1 MTFDKLQR
9 PEGTKD
15 YLPQMAAK
23 KRELENKLNQLFM
36 RWGYQEIITP
46 TFEFYDLLSA
56 GTEGLQAKMYKFF
69 NRKGEILA
77 LRPEMTAPIARIAAT
92 ELRGRSL
99 PLRLCYQSNVFRYE
113 TPRAGR
119 KREFYQA
126 GIELLGIE
134 TPLGDAE
141 VIAVAA
147 ESLLASGLNNF
158 KIDIG
163 DVDYFGGIM
172 KAAKMDQRSQAE
184 VRQALSNKNF
194 VKLEELLADSEL
206 NSQQQE
212 AILTAQNLRGGLEV
226 IDEAKQLVNNQESL
240 EALINLE
247 EVYHDLELL
256 GVSEYICLDLS
267 VVRSFDYYTGIVFE
281 GYTKDLG
288 YTICGGG
295 RYDKLVEKF
304 DYPIP
309 ATGFALGIDR
319 LLLSLD
325 NQGYQFEGSS
335 VDTLL
340 LSSREQKANGFNL
353 AKKLRQAGESV
364 ELEIYDRKLEKTIDY
379 AVEKNINR
387 LLIVGVEE
395 ESIAKSSTIKEV
407 SGLEV
412 REIKLK
418 EVAENE

>member
-1 MTFDKLQR
+1 MVFDKLQR

-15 YLPQMAAK
+15 YLPQMAVK
-23 KRELENKLNQLFM
+23 KRKLENKLNQLFAS
-36 RWGYQEIITP
+36 WGYQEIITP
-46 TFEFYDLLSA
+46 SFEFYDLLSA

-77 LRPEMTAPIARIAAT
+77 LRPEMTAPIARVAAT
-92 ELRGRSL
+92 EFRDKPL

-119 KREFYQA
+119 NREFYQA

-141 VIAVAA
+141 VIAIAT
-147 ESLLASGLNNF
+147 ESLLASGLRNF

-163 DVDYFGGIM
+163 DVDYFTGIM
-172 KAAKMDQRSQAE
+172 QAAKMDSRSQTE

-194 VKLEELLADSEL
+194 VRLEELLADSKL
-206 NSQQQE
+206 NPQQQE
-212 AILTAQNLRGGLEV
+212 AILRSQNLRGGLEV
-226 IDEAKQLVNNQESL
+226 IEEAKQLVDNQDSL

-247 EVYHDLELL
+247 AVYRDLELL
-256 GVSEYICLDLS
+256 GVAEYIFLDLS

-281 GYTKDLG
+281 GYTKELG

-319 LLLSLD
+319 LLLSLE
-325 NQGYQFEGSS
+325 NQGYQFKEVEMG
-335 VDTLL
+335 TLL
-340 LSSREQKANGFNL
+340 IINPAQKEEGFDL
-353 AKKLRQAGESV
+353 ARKLRQTGENV
-364 ELEIYDRKLEKTIDY
+364 ELEIYKREIEEVINYAVDKGIERILYVGVNEEGLVKSFVRKEVCEVEVKEVKLE
-379 AVEKNINR
+379 
-387 LLIVGVEE
+387 
-395 ESIAKSSTIKEV
+395 
-407 SGLEV
+407 
-412 REIKLK
+412 
-418 EVAENE
+418 EVADDE

>member
-1 MTFDKLQR
+1 MVFDKLQR

-23 KRELENKLNQLFM
+23 KRELENKVNQVFAS
-36 RWGYQEIITP
+36 WGYQEIITP
-46 TFEFYDLLSA
+46 TFEFYDLLSS

-77 LRPEMTAPIARIAAT
+77 LRPEMTAPIARVAAT
-92 ELRGRSL
+92 ELRDKPL

-141 VIAVAA
+141 VIAIATEA
-147 ESLLASGLNNF
+147 LLASGVSNF

-163 DVDYFGGIM
+163 DVDYFTGIM
-172 KAAKMDQRSQAE
+172 EAAKMDYRSQIE
-184 VRQALSNKNF
+184 VRQALSDKNF
-194 VKLEELLADSEL
+194 VKLEELLSDSEL
-206 NSQQQE
+206 DSQQQE

-226 IDEAKQLVNNQESL
+226 IEQAKQLVDNQESL

-247 EVYHDLELL
+247 EVYYDLELL

-319 LLLSLD
+319 LLLSLE
-325 NQGYQFEGSS
+325 NQGYQFEEASI
-335 VDTLL
+335 DTLL
-340 LSSREQKANGFNL
+340 ISNCEQKGKGFSL

-364 ELEIYDRKLEKTIDY
+364 ELEIYERKLDKIIDY
-379 AVEKNINR
+379 AVEKNIKR
-387 LLIVGVEE
+387 ILFIGVEE
-395 ESIAKSSTIKEV
+395 ENLAKSSTSIEV
-407 SGLEV
+407 FGMEV
-412 REIKLK
+412 KEIKLE
-418 EVAENE
+418 EVAEDE